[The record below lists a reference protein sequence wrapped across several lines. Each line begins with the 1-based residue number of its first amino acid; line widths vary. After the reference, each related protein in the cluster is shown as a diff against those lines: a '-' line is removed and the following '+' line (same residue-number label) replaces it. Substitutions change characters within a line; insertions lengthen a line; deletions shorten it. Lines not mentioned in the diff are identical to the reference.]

1 MRSFTEKLKATVGH
15 FFDWSENRS
24 ESTPLKV
31 LNEEK
36 LSPPSQ
42 SFTDE
47 LIEKSPFS
55 FEGTAEEKQKLIN
68 IYLAFSQTPE
78 GKEQIKRLKSVFHP
92 SVKIKMSFDPNLDK
106 EGTAGVYNYIGHR
119 ITLNPNASDQM
130 SVVLRHETDHAL
142 DYALPEFNKAVS
154 IGQLFYRNKMTEVKA
169 QANDVIM
176 NFEHAH
182 GQMSSLVQFYSERLA
197 LASKELPE
205 SPDKEA
211 LAQKRAKTDLIKLL
225 WSGGAELPADSKL
238 KRLVQNWNECY
249 NIQAFQNTE
258 NKNRFMAFKQ
268 TPEAD
273 LKPFVEKL
281 ASAMDIHVDADFLTN
296 PTWDSWRMGKG
307 GVLSVQNNALL
318 FQEENEALCW
328 RVDEGTL
335 KQIKTSPTSSCVSEY
350 EQNTILHE
358 GKRCRTMGTHLAK
371 MHLRHIGGFEQIT
384 SFETEDLKNYIQ
396 QNILPNGQ
404 KLEPLKVVNNQP
416 VKGVSVCFGEDG
428 KIEMK
433 KYQDGNL
440 LNSSIFVGDKELV
453 SLKDGKERRE
463 LKENYGNEE
472 WKNLQKTLL
481 AEYLDSSNKSEMA
494 PKTVNPK
501 KSLTTCLKEKSQ
513 ENLEKNS
520 VNHNAMASL
529 APSVSPL
536 LMKQMYGKMEK

>member
-1 MRSFTEKLKATVGH
+1 MALFTDKLKSLVSH
-15 FFDWSENRS
+15 FVYKASRQLEPAQP
-24 ESTPLKV
+24 TAV
-31 LNEEK
+31 QEE
-36 LSPPSQ
+36 LLPPMQ

-47 LIEKSPFS
+47 LIEKSPFV
-55 FEGTAEEKQKLIN
+55 FEGTEAEKQRLNN
-68 IYLAFSQTPE
+68 IYLAFKQTPE
-78 GKEQIKRLKSVFHP
+78 GEEQIKRLKSVFHP
-92 SVKIKMSFDPNLDK
+92 SVKIKISFDSNLDK
-106 EGTAGVYNYIGHR
+106 EGAAGVYNYIGHR
-119 ITLNPNASDQM
+119 ITLIPNASDQM

-154 IGQLFYRNKMTEVKA
+154 IGQLFYRDKMTEIKA
-169 QANDVIM
+169 QTNDVIM

-211 LAQKRAKTDLIKLL
+211 LAQRRAKTDLIKLL
-225 WSGGAELPADSKL
+225 WSGEAELSVDSKL

-258 NKNRFMAFKQ
+258 NKNRFVAFKQ

-318 FQEENEALCW
+318 FQEGNETLCW

-358 GKRCRTMGTHLAK
+358 GKKCRTMGTHLAK
-371 MHLRHIGGFEQIT
+371 MHVRHIGGFEQIT
-384 SFETEDLKNYIQ
+384 SFETEDSKNYTQ

-404 KLEPLKVVNNQP
+404 KIEPLKVVDNQP
-416 VKGVSVCFGEDG
+416 VKGVSINFSEDG
-428 KIEMK
+428 KTEVK

-440 LNSSIFVGDKELV
+440 LNSLTFVGDNELV
-453 SLKDGKERRE
+453 SFKDGKERRE

-472 WKNLQKTLL
+472 WKNLQKAFL
-481 AEYLDSSNKSEMA
+481 AEYLDSSNQSDIE
-494 PKTVNPK
+494 PKTEKPQ
-501 KSLTTCLKEKSQ
+501 KSLTSCLKEKVQ

-520 VNHNAMASL
+520 VNHKTPASS
-529 APSVSPL
+529 APSVSSV
-536 LMKQMYGKMEK
+536 LMKQLRGKMEK